1 MKNMIKGL
9 VYSALTFLTSCFG
22 MNDVKERPQG
32 AEQKKPSES
41 FYSLKVNTLQGAP
54 LDLAQFKGK
63 KILIVNTASE
73 CGYTPQYAQL
83 QELHQKYG
91 DKVVVLGFP
100 CNDFGGQEPG
110 TANEIGSFCQANYGV
125 TFQMME
131 KVNIKTTPSHALYQW
146 LSDPA
151 KNGWNSD
158 KPSWNFGKYLISEDG
173 QLLKFFSSGVKP
185 TSQEI
190 VGLL

>member
-1 MKNMIKGL
+1 MKIMVKGL
-9 VYSALTFLTSCFG
+9 VYSVLTFLTSCFG
-22 MNDVKERPQG
+22 MNDVKERPANSAQ
-32 AEQKKPSES
+32 KPSES
-41 FYSLKVNTLQGAP
+41 FYTLKVNTLQGTA

-73 CGYTPQYAQL
+73 CGYTPQYSQL
-83 QELHQKYG
+83 QELHEKYG

-110 TANEIGSFCQANYGV
+110 TATDIGSFCKANYGV

-131 KVNIKTTPSHALYQW
+131 KVNIKSNPRHPLYQW

-158 KPSWNFGKYLISEDG
+158 TPGWNFGKYLINEEG
-173 QLLKFFSSGVKP
+173 QLLKYFSSGVKP